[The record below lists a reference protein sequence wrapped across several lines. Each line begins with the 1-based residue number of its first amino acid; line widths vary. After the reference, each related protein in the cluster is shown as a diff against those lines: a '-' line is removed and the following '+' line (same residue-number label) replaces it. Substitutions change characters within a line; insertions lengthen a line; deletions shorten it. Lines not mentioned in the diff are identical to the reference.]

1 LKSNLATS
9 FKIFNLL
16 LLFIIGCESKD
27 FLNPNDP
34 ANVPLPLILL
44 SPTGDT
50 LLSENPTRKFVFI
63 ASPGAFQDL
72 QFKIEL
78 SQNRDFSSLVYYFY
92 CVESVYSEDTI
103 NIDLESSL
111 LSIPLLP
118 EKCFWRVRA
127 KNKEASD
134 ESWSEYSS
142 PDSFRL
148 KFPVVGKNEN
158 IPFIEDMITCENFSF
173 FTFYKFL
180 YSMDISHPEAP
191 GILDNIELQKKLY
204 PDIEISKDSLFVATD
219 SLFYIISKK
228 NPSQLELIRAYLYP
242 FNRFYGY
249 GDFEIISRFI
259 ILKNDYQNCIYS
271 CEISS
276 GDTLTICDTLN
287 SSSGT
292 LIESAHSHLL
302 IAKKDTF
309 EVWSLDNSGM
319 FQKESSYPLEGS
331 PKWFRIRG
339 DTLYYTYTKESYF
352 YLSII
357 DISSVPTIHL
367 IGEVKTSPR
376 VASPI
381 IPVGELIAI
390 LTPGSLEL
398 YSLTDSL
405 SKEGS
410 VYYPD
415 NRPIHSIENYLYIF
429 FPGSL
434 YVIKT

>member
-1 LKSNLATS
+1 
-9 FKIFNLL
+9 

-34 ANVPLPLILL
+34 ANIPLPPNLL

-50 LLSENPTRKFVFI
+50 LLSENPTGKFVFT
-63 ASPGAFQDL
+63 ASPGTLQDL

-78 SQNRDFSSLVYYFY
+78 SQNRDFSSLIYYFY
-92 CVESVYSEDTI
+92 CVESVCSEDTI

-118 EKCFWRVRA
+118 EKCFWRVSA
-127 KNKEASD
+127 KNREASE

-158 IPFIEDMITCENFSF
+158 IPFIEAMITHENLSF
-173 FTFYKFL
+173 FIFYNFL

-191 GILDNIELQKKLY
+191 EILDNMELQKRLY
-204 PDIEISKDSLFVATD
+204 PDIEISRDSLFVATD

-228 NPSQLELIRAYLYP
+228 NPSQLELIGAYLYP
-242 FNRFYGY
+242 FNRYYGY
-249 GDFEIISRFI
+249 GDFEIISPFI

-271 CEISS
+271 CEISY
-276 GDTLTICDTLN
+276 GDTLTICDTLDF
-287 SSSGT
+287 SSGT
-292 LIESAHSHLL
+292 LMESAHSNLL
-302 IAKKDTF
+302 IAKKDAF
-309 EVWSLDNSGM
+309 EVWSLDNFGI

-331 PKWFRIRG
+331 PRWFRLRG
-339 DTLYYTYTKESYF
+339 DTLYYTYTKGSYF

-357 DISSVPTIHL
+357 DISSAPLIHL
-367 IGEVKTSPR
+367 IGEVKVSPQL
-376 VASPI
+376 ASPI
-381 IPVGELIAI
+381 FPVGELIAI
-390 LTPGSLEL
+390 HTAGSLDL
-398 YSLTDSL
+398 YFLTDSL

-410 VYYPD
+410 VYYPS
-415 NRPIHSIENYLYIF
+415 NYPIYSIENYIYIF
-429 FPGSL
+429 FHGSS